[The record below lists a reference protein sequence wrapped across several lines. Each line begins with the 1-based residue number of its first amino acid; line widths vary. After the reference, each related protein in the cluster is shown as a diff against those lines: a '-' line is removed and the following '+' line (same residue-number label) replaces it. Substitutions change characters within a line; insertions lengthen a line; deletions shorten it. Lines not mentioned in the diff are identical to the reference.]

1 MRTSIAASLNSGM
14 GSLAVAGNP
23 HQRKL
28 KTCLRLHWWVGGA
41 ASLLAH
47 YALAQATLGVA
58 FMPDVGDSKAVA
70 VKKKVSQP
78 AGDLTSEI

>member
-1 MRTSIAASLNSGM
+1 VG
-14 GSLAVAGNP
+14 GG
-23 HQRKL
+23 
-28 KTCLRLHWWVGGA
+28 KTDAEADRLVEAGGA

-47 YALAQATLGVA
+47 YALAQAALGVA

-78 AGDLTSEI
+78 AGDLTSGS